1 MQIHT
6 FSIVAHDPHEESWG
20 VAVASKFLAVGAV
33 VPYARAGVGA
43 IATQSLAN
51 LSYGSEGL
59 RLMAKGLAAADV
71 LARLTAADEGRDQR
85 QVGLVDARGRVA
97 TFTGAGCMPWAG
109 GVTGDG
115 FAIQGNILAGERV
128 VLSMAEA
135 FERATGELGDRL
147 LAALLAGDRAGGD
160 RRGRQSAALLV
171 VKPKGS
177 YGGYNDRYID
187 LRVDDHPDPVP
198 ELRNLLE
205 LHHLFLGA
213 SRPEE
218 RIAIDRALAEELQAL
233 LRRLGYYQGEVDGTW
248 SPATQEAFRAFTGTE
263 NLEERVDVAQGL
275 IDPPALEYIRRRFG
289 RP

>member
-1 MQIHT
+1 MQVHT
-6 FSIVAHDPHEESWG
+6 FSIVAHEPHEESWG

-33 VPYARAGVGA
+33 VPYAQAGVGA
-43 IATQSLAN
+43 VATQSLAN

-59 RLMAKGLAAADV
+59 RLMAEGLPAAEV
-71 LARLTAADEGRDQR
+71 LARLTAADEGREHR

-97 TFTGAGCMPWAG
+97 TFTGPACMPWAG

-115 FAIQGNILAGERV
+115 FAIQGNILAGEQV

-135 FERATGELGDRL
+135 FERATGELADRL

-171 VKPKGS
+171 VKPRGS

-187 LRVDDHPDPVP
+187 LRVDDHHDPVA
-198 ELRNLLE
+198 ELGHLLE

-218 RIAIDRALAEELQAL
+218 RIAIDRTLAAELQAL
-233 LRRLGYYQGEVDGTW
+233 LQRLGYYQGEVDGSW
-248 SPATQEAFRAFTGTE
+248 SAATQQAFAAFTGTE
-263 NLEERVDVAQGL
+263 NLEERVDVSRGL
-275 IDPPALEYIRRRFG
+275 IDPPALQYIRMHFG
-289 RP
+289 R